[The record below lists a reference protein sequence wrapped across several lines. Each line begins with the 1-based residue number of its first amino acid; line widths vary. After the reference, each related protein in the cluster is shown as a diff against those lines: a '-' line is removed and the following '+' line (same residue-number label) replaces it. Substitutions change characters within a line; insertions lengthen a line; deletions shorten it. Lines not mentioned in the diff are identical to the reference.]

1 MSGMPKTIP
10 KREPQDTWVFFH
22 PMFPMFSFGAFFCH
36 PSAPLALGSWSARKL
51 KKNSVQRSR
60 ARAPRE
66 VAQETAKEH
75 LWLQKGVAWDWS
87 PIEVGSGVETVLL
100 KWMEW
105 DFWGNVWWNVS
116 GFGLK
121 QSDGWWMCY
130 RDCKCWWTVS
140 YQWMMNCGPCGM
152 TFLFIEFASKN
163 HLDPGTNGICTNQND
178 ESETNKLL
186 ILRLSLWDWKLL
198 HGTNTARI
206 IFVFFEYD

>member
-1 MSGMPKTIP
+1 MVLDFWNALPYQEGNPKTLG
-10 KREPQDTWVFFH
+10 VFH
-22 PMFPMFSFGAFFCH
+22 PIVSCFLSVLSFATH
-36 PSAPLALGSWSARKL
+36 RLRWPLALDRPGSW
-51 KKNSVQRSR
+51 KKK
-60 ARAPRE
+60 APFNGRGPVLQIE

-87 PIEVGSGVETVLL
+87 PIEVGSGVETFLL

-121 QSDGWWMCY
+121 QSDGWWMFY

-163 HLDPGTNGICTNQND
+163 H
-178 ESETNKLL
+178 
-186 ILRLSLWDWKLL
+186 
-198 HGTNTARI
+198 
-206 IFVFFEYD
+206 